1 MSAAGA
7 PVAQADAATAN
18 AAIARQALRAV
29 GAGGRRDLSRVS
41 VASTDLPTPEEL
53 ISWYMATCELKL
65 IIRERH
71 AGGKAKTSGRYKKHD
86 SARLHYI
93 ETVIIPD
100 LKMGKTPN
108 AYDAHI
114 VYNMP
119 GPDNVSPNDAHILD
133 AWASAIK
140 PDPRSKAAAPS
151 ARAGMPDA
159 DQPTLLSWAH
169 GEDEYLTS
177 AGPTPAKRGRPP
189 SFRFAENFSTAEIKG
204 MTIDQVISA
213 DMGWVLK
220 YFAQKADFVRYCVC
234 SPLVLVCHL

>member
-1 MSAAGA
+1 MQTNGERRPSPLTVGLILSQSASYTKMSAAGA
-7 PVAQADAATAN
+7 PIAQADAATAN

-41 VASTDLPTPEEL
+41 VALTDLPTPEEL

-114 VYNMP
+114 VYAQ
-119 GPDNVSPNDAHILD
+119 VAARVRLVQ
-133 AWASAIK
+133 
-140 PDPRSKAAAPS
+140 AAA
-151 ARAGMPDA
+151 
-159 DQPTLLSWAH
+159 
-169 GEDEYLTS
+169 
-177 AGPTPAKRGRPP
+177 RGRE
-189 SFRFAENFSTAEIKG
+189 RREGRE
-204 MTIDQVISA
+204 
-213 DMGWVLK
+213 
-220 YFAQKADFVRYCVC
+220 
-234 SPLVLVCHL
+234 